1 MELTGQSVRTVAA
14 LSTVGALALA
24 PIAIAPPDLHT
35 RSIAAAR
42 ISTEAVQLTDAWSD
56 LLTNTVGNTIQLAGL
71 FIGLDSGSPLPNPI
85 FIAPVATQLIL
96 NQLIYA
102 VQLFTG
108 KGAEIPVE
116 ISTHLDKIGN
126 LIQGI
131 SNDVPGVIVDQIQT
145 PFKALQL
152 ALDSITTSGNP
163 LLALLEAP
171 AVFLDAALN
180 SQYGI
185 LGPSGPIALPIL
197 IRNFLAEAIS
207 TPLPT
212 ITLPFKKA
220 DGAAAKTVT
229 PKAAAVT
236 TPSGT
241 ASSARTKPKSPS
253 TGSVSAKKT
262 GAAKAGSARS
272 GVGHGKR

>member
-1 MELTGQSVRTVAA
+1 MEFTANHSVRTVAA
-14 LSTVGALALA
+14 LTTVGALALT
-24 PIAIAPPDLHT
+24 PIAVAPPELHAP
-35 RSIAAAR
+35 SIAVAR

-85 FIAPVATQLIL
+85 FIAPVATQLVL

-116 ISTHLDKIGN
+116 ITTHLDKIGN

-131 SNDVPGVIVDQIQT
+131 SNDVPGIILDQIRT
-145 PFKALQL
+145 PFEALQL
-152 ALDSITTSGNP
+152 ALDSITTAGN
-163 LLALLEAP
+163 LLLGLIEAP

-180 SQYGI
+180 SQYGL
-185 LGPSGPIALPIL
+185 LGSTGPIAVPIF
-197 IRNFLAEAIS
+197 IRNALAQAIS

-212 ITLPFKKA
+212 VVLPFKK
-220 DGAAAKTVT
+220 
-229 PKAAAVT
+229 PAAAVKSAASAAPKVAA
-236 TPSGT
+236 PSGV
-241 ASSARTKPKSPS
+241 AGSARTKPKSPS
-253 TGSVSAKKT
+253 AGSATAKKT
-262 GAAKAGSARS
+262 AAAKAGSARN

>member
-1 MELTGQSVRTVAA
+1 MRTVAA
-14 LSTVGALALA
+14 LTTAGALALT
-24 PIAIAPPDLHT
+24 PVAIAPPDLRAPTLSAT
-35 RSIAAAR
+35 RV
-42 ISTEAVQLTDAWSD
+42 STQAVALTDAWYD

-85 FIAPVATQLIL
+85 FIAPVVTQLVL

-108 KGAEIPVE
+108 NAAEIPAE
-116 ISTHLDKIGN
+116 ISTHLGKIDN

-131 SNDVPGVIVDQIQT
+131 SNDVPGIIRDQIRT
-145 PFKALQL
+145 PFEALQL
-152 ALDSITTSGNP
+152 ALDSITTGGN
-163 LLALLEAP
+163 LLLGLIEAP

-180 SQYGI
+180 SQYGL
-185 LGPSGPIALPIL
+185 LGSTGPIAVPIF
-197 IRNFLAEAIS
+197 IRNALAQAIN
-207 TPLPT
+207 TPPPT
-212 ITLPFKKA
+212 IVLPFKKP
-220 DGAAAKTVT
+220 AAAVT
-229 PKAAAVT
+229 SAASAAPKVT

-253 TGSVSAKKT
+253 AGSASAKKT
-262 GAAKAGSARS
+262 APAKAGSARN